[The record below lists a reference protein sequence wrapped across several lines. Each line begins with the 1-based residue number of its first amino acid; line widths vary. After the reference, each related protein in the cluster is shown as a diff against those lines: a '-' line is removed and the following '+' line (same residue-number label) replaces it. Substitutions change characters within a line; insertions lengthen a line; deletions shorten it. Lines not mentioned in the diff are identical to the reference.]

1 MGKRRR
7 LPEEM
12 GIFGVLVLVALV
24 MSLLSSDFMTLGN
37 IQILMLNGTV
47 VAFLALGQT
56 FVLLTGGIDL
66 SVGSNIALTG
76 MLAAIAMQFG
86 APWWLAGL
94 VAVVVGLLVGLFN
107 GAIIHFVKLPP
118 FIVTFSTYGISAAIP
133 QIVTGAK
140 SVSVADPMFAFFGRG
155 SLYGVPIPVIMLAIA
170 AVIFIVILKQTPS
183 GVHIYAVGGN
193 ADASRLAGVNI
204 GRKILMVYAISGIC
218 AGIGGIIT
226 TSRLMV
232 GYPTAGSGNEQ
243 FYSIASAVVGGV
255 SLFGGV
261 GTIVGA
267 LLGAILIATVSNG
280 MNVIGVDSFWQPLV
294 IGVIILLGVSLDAV
308 RRQITIGEGVR
319 RLFSTSAASL
329 APPVGADAPPVSDAP
344 SRSEPDALPAPPSG
358 TSGFTPSDS
367 SNR

>member
-1 MGKRRR
+1 MAKRRR

-24 MSLLSSDFMTLGN
+24 MSMLSPEFMTLGN
-37 IQILMLNGTV
+37 IQVLMLNGTV

-76 MLAAIAMQFG
+76 MLAAISMQLG
-86 APWWLAGL
+86 APWWLAGI
-94 VAVVVGLLVGLFN
+94 VAVLVGLLVGLFN

-133 QIVTGAK
+133 QILTGAR
-140 SVSVADPMFAFFGRG
+140 SVTVADPMFAVFGRG
-155 SLYGVPIPVIMLAIA
+155 SLYGIPIPVIMLAIA
-170 AVIFIVILKQTPS
+170 AAIFIVILRQTPS

-218 AGIGGIIT
+218 AGIGGVIT

-255 SLFGGV
+255 SLFGGI

-280 MNVIGVDSFWQPLV
+280 MNVVGVDSFWQPLV
-294 IGVIILLGVSLDAV
+294 IGVIILLGVSLDAM
-308 RRQITIGEGVR
+308 RRRITLAEGLR
-319 RLFSTSAASL
+319 RLFAAAA
-329 APPVGADAPPVSDAP
+329 APPP
-344 SRSEPDALPAPPSG
+344 PAPEGAAGPS
-358 TSGFTPSDS
+358 PSHDS
-367 SNR
+367 PGVTRGEQHNR

>member
-7 LPEEM
+7 LPDEI
-12 GIFGVLVLVALV
+12 GILGVLVLVAVV
-24 MSLLSSDFMTLGN
+24 MSLLSPGFATLSN
-37 IQILMLNGTV
+37 VQILMLNGTV

-56 FVLLTGGIDL
+56 LVLLTGGIDL

-76 MLAAIAMQFG
+76 MLAALSMQAG
-86 APWWLAGL
+86 APWWLAAVVAVAAGLAVGL
-94 VAVVVGLLVGLFN
+94 VN
-107 GAIIHFVKLPP
+107 GSIIHFVKLPP
-118 FIVTFSTYGISAAIP
+118 FIVTFSTFGIAAAIP
-133 QIVTGAK
+133 QILTGAR
-140 SVSVADPMFAFFGRG
+140 SVTVVDPNFAIFGRG
-155 SLYGVPIPVIMLAIA
+155 TYFGIPIPVIMLAVA
-170 AVIFIVILKQTPS
+170 AILLTVLLNQTPS

-204 GRKILMVYAISGIC
+204 GRKILTVYAISGVC
-218 AGIGGIIT
+218 AGLGGIIT

-261 GTIVGA
+261 GTILGA
-267 LLGAILIATVSNG
+267 LLGALLIATVSNG

-308 RRQITIGEGVR
+308 RRRVTVSEGLRHLFANKSPGEGEPPPPTA
-319 RLFSTSAASL
+319 SQQDSAGRI
-329 APPVGADAPPVSDAP
+329 PVPTK
-344 SRSEPDALPAPPSG
+344 E
-358 TSGFTPSDS
+358 
-367 SNR
+367 

>member
-1 MGKRRR
+1 MAKRRR

-12 GIFGVLVLVALV
+12 GIFGVLVLVAAV
-24 MSLLSSDFMTLGN
+24 MSMLSPEFMTLGN
-37 IQILMLNGTV
+37 IQVLMLNGTV

-76 MLAAIAMQFG
+76 MLAAISMQLG
-86 APWWLAGL
+86 ANWWMAALIAL
-94 VAVVVGLLVGLFN
+94 VVGLLVGLFN
-107 GAIIHFVKLPP
+107 GAVIHYVKLPP
-118 FIVTFSTYGISAAIP
+118 FIVTFSTFGISAAIP
-133 QIVTGAK
+133 QILTGAK
-140 SVSVADPMFAFFGRG
+140 SVTVVDPLFAIWGRG
-155 SLYGVPIPVIMLAIA
+155 SLFGVPIPVILLAIFA
-170 AVIFIVILKQTPS
+170 AVFIVILKQTPS

-218 AGIGGIIT
+218 AGMGGVIT

-280 MNVIGVDSFWQPLV
+280 MNVVGVDSFWQPLV
-294 IGVIILLGVSLDAV
+294 IGVIILLGVSLDAA
-308 RRQITIGEGVR
+308 RRQLTITEGIR
-319 RLFSTSAASL
+319 RLFSRSGDNPPPPAAPTEI
-329 APPVGADAPPVSDAP
+329 PPPPQPASSSGPVP
-344 SRSEPDALPAPPSG
+344 SES
-358 TSGFTPSDS
+358 T
-367 SNR
+367 NR

>member
-12 GIFGVLVLVALV
+12 GIFGVLVLVAIV
-24 MSLLSSDFMTLGN
+24 MSLLSKEFMTLGN
-37 IQILMLNGTV
+37 IQVLMLNGTV

-76 MLAAIAMQFG
+76 MFAALAMRAG
-86 APWWLAGL
+86 SPWWLAALIAILAGL
-94 VAVVVGLLVGLFN
+94 VVGLIN
-107 GAIIHFVKLPP
+107 GAIIHVVKLPP
-118 FIVTFSTYGISAAIP
+118 FIVTFSTFGIAASIP
-133 QIVTGAK
+133 KILTGAQ
-140 SVSVADPMFAFFGRG
+140 SITVADPMFAVIGRG
-155 SLYGVPIPVIMLAIA
+155 SLYGVPIPVLLLAIA
-170 AVIFIVILKQTPS
+170 AVVFIVILKQTPT
-183 GVHIYAVGGN
+183 GVHIYAVGGSP
-193 ADASRLAGVNI
+193 DASRLAGVNI
-204 GRKILMVYAISGIC
+204 GRKILTVYAISGIC
-218 AGIGGIIT
+218 AGFGGIIT

-294 IGVIILLGVSLDAV
+294 IGVIILLGVSMDAI
-308 RRQITIGEGVR
+308 RRRFTLAEGLR
-319 RLFSTSAASL
+319 RLFHT
-329 APPVGADAPPVSDAP
+329 G
-344 SRSEPDALPAPPSG
+344 SRAGTPPAPPDPVPAG
-358 TSGFTPSDS
+358 TPGAAET
-367 SNR
+367 RA

>member
-1 MGKRRR
+1 MAKRRR

-24 MSLLSSDFMTLGN
+24 MSMLSPEFMTLGN
-37 IQILMLNGTV
+37 IQVLMLNGTV

-76 MLAAIAMQFG
+76 MLAAISMQLG
-86 APWWLAGL
+86 APWWLAGI

-133 QIVTGAK
+133 QILTGAR
-140 SVSVADPMFAFFGRG
+140 SVTVADPMFAVFGRG
-155 SLYGVPIPVIMLAIA
+155 SLYGIPIPVIMLAIA
-170 AVIFIVILKQTPS
+170 AAIFIVILRQTPS

-218 AGIGGIIT
+218 AGIGGVIT

-255 SLFGGV
+255 SLFGGI

-280 MNVIGVDSFWQPLV
+280 MNVVGVDSFWQPLV
-294 IGVIILLGVSLDAV
+294 IGVIILLGVSLDAM
-308 RRQITIGEGVR
+308 RRRITLAEGLR
-319 RLFSTSAASL
+319 RLFAPAA
-329 APPVGADAPPVSDAP
+329 APPP
-344 SRSEPDALPAPPSG
+344 PAPEGAAGPS
-358 TSGFTPSDS
+358 PSHDS
-367 SNR
+367 PGVTRGEQHNR

>member
-1 MGKRRR
+1 MAKRRR

-24 MSLLSSDFMTLGN
+24 MSMLSPEFMTLGN
-37 IQILMLNGTV
+37 IQVLMLNGTV

-76 MLAAIAMQFG
+76 MLAAISMQLG
-86 APWWLAGL
+86 APWWLAGI

-133 QIVTGAK
+133 QILTGAR
-140 SVSVADPMFAFFGRG
+140 SVTVADPMFAVFGRG
-155 SLYGVPIPVIMLAIA
+155 SLYGIPIPVIMLAIA
-170 AVIFIVILKQTPS
+170 AAVFIVILRQTPS

-218 AGIGGIIT
+218 AGIGGVIT

-255 SLFGGV
+255 SLFGGI

-280 MNVIGVDSFWQPLV
+280 MNVVGVDSFWQPLV
-294 IGVIILLGVSLDAV
+294 IGVIILLGVSLDAM
-308 RRQITIGEGVR
+308 RRRITLAEGLR
-319 RLFSTSAASL
+319 RLFAPAA
-329 APPVGADAPPVSDAP
+329 APPPLEPEGAAGP
-344 SRSEPDALPAPPSG
+344 SPSL
-358 TSGFTPSDS
+358 DS
-367 SNR
+367 PGVTRGEQHNR

>member
-1 MGKRRR
+1 MAKRRR

-24 MSLLSSDFMTLGN
+24 MSMLSPEFMTLGN
-37 IQILMLNGTV
+37 IQVLMLNGTV

-76 MLAAIAMQFG
+76 MLAAISMQLG
-86 APWWLAGL
+86 APWWLAGI

-133 QIVTGAK
+133 QILTGAR
-140 SVSVADPMFAFFGRG
+140 SVTVADPMFAVFGRG
-155 SLYGVPIPVIMLAIA
+155 SIYGIPIPVIMLAIA
-170 AVIFIVILKQTPS
+170 AAVFIVILRQTPS

-218 AGIGGIIT
+218 AGIGGVIT

-255 SLFGGV
+255 SLFGGI

-280 MNVIGVDSFWQPLV
+280 MNVVGVDSFWQPLV
-294 IGVIILLGVSLDAV
+294 IGVIILLGVSLDAM
-308 RRQITIGEGVR
+308 RRRITLAEGIR
-319 RLFSTSAASL
+319 RLFAPAGA
-329 APPVGADAPPVSDAP
+329 APP
-344 SRSEPDALPAPPSG
+344 PAPEGAAGPS
-358 TSGFTPSDS
+358 PSLDS
-367 SNR
+367 PGVTRGEQHNR

>member
-1 MGKRRR
+1 MAKRRR

-12 GIFGVLVLVALV
+12 GIFGVLVLVAAV
-24 MSLLSSDFMTLGN
+24 MSMLSPEFMTLGN
-37 IQILMLNGTV
+37 VQVLMLNGTV

-76 MLAAIAMQFG
+76 MLAAISMQLG
-86 APWWLAGL
+86 ANWWTAALIAL
-94 VAVVVGLLVGLFN
+94 VVGLLVGLFN
-107 GAIIHFVKLPP
+107 GAVIHYVKLPP
-118 FIVTFSTYGISAAIP
+118 FIVTFSTFGISAAIP
-133 QIVTGAK
+133 QILTGAK
-140 SVSVADPMFAFFGRG
+140 SVTVADPLFAIWGRG
-155 SLYGVPIPVIMLAIA
+155 SLFGVPIPVILLALFA
-170 AVIFIVILKQTPS
+170 AVFIVVLKQTPS

-204 GRKILMVYAISGIC
+204 GRKILTVYAISGIC
-218 AGIGGIIT
+218 AGMGGVIT

-280 MNVIGVDSFWQPLV
+280 MNVVGVDSFWQPLV
-294 IGVIILLGVSLDAV
+294 IGVIILLGVSLDAA
-308 RRQITIGEGVR
+308 RRRITIAEGIR
-319 RLFSTSAASL
+319 RLFSRSGEAPPPTSATETPPPPHSASSSG
-329 APPVGADAPPVSDAP
+329 PVP
-344 SRSEPDALPAPPSG
+344 SES
-358 TSGFTPSDS
+358 TH
-367 SNR
+367 

>member
-1 MGKRRR
+1 MKRKRQ

-12 GIFGVLVLVALV
+12 GILGVLILVALV
-24 MSLLSSDFMTLGN
+24 MSLLSPEFMTLGN
-37 IQILMLNGTV
+37 IQVLMLNGTV

-76 MLAAIAMQFG
+76 MFAALAMQAG
-86 APWWLAGL
+86 ASWWLAAL
-94 VAVVVGLLVGLFN
+94 VALVAGLGVGLIN
-107 GAIIHFVKLPP
+107 GAIIHYVKLPP
-118 FIVTFSTYGISAAIP
+118 FIVTFSTFGISAAIP
-133 QIVTGAK
+133 QILTGAR
-140 SVSVADPMFAFFGRG
+140 SVTVVDPMFAFFGRG
-155 SLYGVPIPVIMLAIA
+155 SLWGIPIPVLMLAIA
-170 AVIFIVILKQTPS
+170 AAIFIVILKQTPS

-204 GRKILMVYAISGIC
+204 GRKILTVYAISGIC
-218 AGIGGIIT
+218 AGMGGIIT
-226 TSRLMV
+226 TSCLMV

-280 MNVIGVDSFWQPLV
+280 MNVVGVDSFWQPLV
-294 IGVIILLGVSLDAV
+294 IGVIILVGVSMDAL
-308 RRQITIGEGVR
+308 RRQVGLGEALR
-319 RLFSTSAASL
+319 RILAGGKS
-329 APPVGADAPPVSDAP
+329 APP
-344 SRSEPDALPAPPSG
+344 EPAPTPAAAGSPPSA
-358 TSGFTPSDS
+358 S
-367 SNR
+367 S

>member
-1 MGKRRR
+1 MAKRRR

-24 MSLLSSDFMTLGN
+24 MSMLSPEFMTLGN
-37 IQILMLNGTV
+37 IQVLMLNGTV

-76 MLAAIAMQFG
+76 MLAAISMQLG
-86 APWWLAGL
+86 APWWLAGI

-133 QIVTGAK
+133 QILTGAR
-140 SVSVADPMFAFFGRG
+140 SVTVADPMFAVFGRG
-155 SLYGVPIPVIMLAIA
+155 SLYGIPIPVIMLAIA
-170 AVIFIVILKQTPS
+170 AAVFIVILRQTPS

-218 AGIGGIIT
+218 AGIGGVIT

-255 SLFGGV
+255 SLFGGI

-280 MNVIGVDSFWQPLV
+280 MNVVGVDSFWQPLV
-294 IGVIILLGVSLDAV
+294 IGVIILLGVSLDAM
-308 RRQITIGEGVR
+308 RRRITLAEGLR
-319 RLFSTSAASL
+319 RLFAPAA
-329 APPVGADAPPVSDAP
+329 ATPP
-344 SRSEPDALPAPPSG
+344 PAPEGAAGPS
-358 TSGFTPSDS
+358 PSLDS
-367 SNR
+367 PGVTRGEQHNR